1 MKKHTNILKRV
12 TAAFVSAVI
21 CTVSLGITAF
31 ADSGSFR
38 GTVIADDGGIPV
50 GGIEIEVYGSRLKYS
65 KNGLNR
71 YEHYYSKT
79 VTTADDGSFTFS
91 KPSGKVLLR
100 VDLDSLPSGTG
111 ISNETLLVGGSSDTL
126 SLSGVKSI
134 GITSLNG
141 GMGFSVTPKDAAGN
155 VIFAPVSVRES
166 YSANMSR
173 ITYNDI
179 NNVKISRRITATAG
193 NKTFGKTLNVDI
205 SDCTVS
211 GKLAKLLEYGIIT
224 EADKERILDENKTDT
239 AVAEDERPMY
249 TDERTFTAGN
259 FMLHYENGT
268 PCSDEYVNVFED
280 VVDTFFGRY
289 GFEEPYHEFVPGSRT
304 QRERYYHIYLVS
316 HGAISIDS
324 DVAPRAVSGRSKK
337 IDINDVTKGGYVVID
352 PNGDVSAFRKT
363 MSHELFHGIIYR
375 YTGKN
380 VAAWFEE
387 AFANYGALLYMGEVN
402 SSMKTQIN
410 RYLKSTQYPLSSI
423 SSYRSRQYGEMLIP
437 LYIHNKM
444 GGTATIKKI
453 MTAYSKT
460 SNSLTAIS
468 NGLKAANK
476 SYTFGKML
484 TGAADYGAFTKSHK
498 LPGTTVSAKIGT
510 NARRTVSY
518 SFTAPGAYS
527 VSDMTLEANSAM
539 YYEFKVGSAQKKTL
553 VVTVKTPEG
562 TADSS
567 YNLIVEG
574 KSVRIPPRGNAAEFV
589 TFEVTDFCAGGTKTA
604 VLTAVNTAQKSSKQA
619 VFAVNAYVK

>member
-1 MKKHTNILKRV
+1 MKHRSDLIKRAGAAIL
-12 TAAFVSAVI
+12 AAVI
-21 CTVSLGITAF
+21 CAVSLGVTAF
-31 ADSGSFR
+31 ADSGTFR
-38 GTVIADDGGIPV
+38 GTVTAAENGIST

-79 VTTADDGSFTFS
+79 VTTDSSGRFSFS
-91 KPSGKVLLR
+91 KPTAKVLLH
-100 VDLDSLPSGTG
+100 VKTDTLPGGTG
-111 ISNETLLVGGSSDTL
+111 ISGETLLVGGNSDTL
-126 SLSGVKSI
+126 SLSKVKSI
-134 GITSLNG
+134 SITPLNG
-141 GMGFSVTPKDAAGN
+141 GMGFNVTPKDASGN
-155 VIFAPVSVRES
+155 VIYAPVSVRES
-166 YSANMSR
+166 FSANMSR

-179 NNVKISRRITATAG
+179 NDVKISRKITATAG
-193 NKTFGKTLNVDI
+193 SMNFSRTLNVDI

-224 EADKERILDENKTDT
+224 DAEKERILNENITDT
-239 AVAEDERPMY
+239 AVAEDERPQY
-249 TDERTFTAGN
+249 INEQTYTAGN
-259 FMLHYENGT
+259 FMLHYEYGT

-280 VVDTFFGRY
+280 VVDTFFCRY
-289 GFEEPYHEFVPGSRT
+289 GFDEPYHEFVPGSRT
-304 QRERYYHIYLVS
+304 QREKYYHVYLVS
-316 HGAISIDS
+316 RGAISIDS

-337 IDINDVTKGGYVVID
+337 IDVNDVTKGGYVVID

-363 MSHELFHGIIYR
+363 MSHELFHGVIYR

-380 VAAWFEE
+380 VASWFEE
-387 AFANYGALLYMGEVN
+387 SFANYAALLYMGEVN
-402 SSMKTQIN
+402 SPMKTQIT
-410 RYLKSTQYPLSSI
+410 RYLKSPQYPLSNI
-423 SSYRSRQYGEMLIP
+423 SLYRSRQYGEMLIP

-444 GGTATIKKI
+444 GGVATIKKI
-453 MTAYSKT
+453 MSAYSKT

-539 YYEFKVGSAQKKTL
+539 YYEFKAGSAQKKTL
-553 VVTVKTPEG
+553 VVTVETPEG